1 LSRYSSAPASAHA
14 TCEAGGYRRG
24 EKWEESMRNAVCLL
38 GTVLLALALAAPGRA
53 AETVKIGVL
62 YPLSGNA
69 AAAGNSAKEAVEVAT
84 DIVNNAHPE
93 LTGIPLAATAGLP
106 NLDGA
111 KIVLDVADHQGNPSI
126 GQSQTLRLI
135 TQDHVIAL
143 IGTYQSNVAFTTTAI
158 AERYGIPYVVGDS
171 VAANITGRGFKWVFR
186 TTPIASDFG
195 RNYME
200 FLNDMKKA
208 GRQAGTIAIVNENTD
223 YGTSVAASLIDQ
235 AKKAGIQVVAQIPY
249 SANSTDVSAQVL
261 QLKQKKP
268 DVVIF
273 VSYTADSILYM
284 RTMKNLDYLP
294 SMIIGDD
301 SGFSDPSFIPAV
313 GDIAQGVMNRSA
325 WDIGKPG
332 SNTYKINEMFKKKT
346 GRDLDDTSGRSLQ
359 AMLVLADAI
368 NRAGST
374 DPAKIQAAL
383 RATDLKPA
391 QLMMGYRGVKFD
403 QTGQNILAATY
414 LVQLQGKKYEA
425 VWPAKSAVAKLEW
438 PMKGWKK

>member
-1 LSRYSSAPASAHA
+1 
-14 TCEAGGYRRG
+14 
-24 EKWEESMRNAVCLL
+24 MRKGARFL
-38 GTVLLALALAAPGRA
+38 GAALLATAFAAHGHA

-93 LTGIPLAATAGLP
+93 LKGIPLAATAGLS
-106 NLDGA
+106 NLGGA

-135 TQDHVIAL
+135 TQDKVEAL
-143 IGTYQSNVAFTTTAI
+143 LGTYQSNVAFTTTAV

-171 VAANITGRGFKWVFR
+171 VAANITGRGFKWIFR

-200 FLNDMKKA
+200 FLNDMKNA
-208 GRQAGTIAIVNENTD
+208 GRKAGTIAIVNENTD
-223 YGTSVAASLIDQ
+223 YGTSVAGSLTEQ
-235 AKKAGIQVVAQIPY
+235 AKKAGIEVVAQIPY
-249 SANSTDVSAQVL
+249 SANSTDVTAQVL

-268 DVVIF
+268 DVLIF
-273 VSYTADSILYM
+273 VSYTADSILYLK
-284 RTMKNLDYLP
+284 TMKNLDYLP

-313 GDIAQGVMNRSA
+313 GDIAQGAMNRSA

-346 GRDLDDTSGRSLQ
+346 GRDLDDTSGRSMQ

-383 RATDLKPA
+383 RATDLKPD
-391 QLMMGYRGVKFD
+391 QLMMGFHGVKFD
-403 QTGQNILAATY
+403 NTGQNILAATY
-414 LVQLQGKKYEA
+414 LVQLQGKEYKA
-425 VWPAKSAVAKLEW
+425 VWPAKSAAAKLEW
-438 PMKGWKK
+438 PMRGWKQ